1 MKTKYNSFLKIFIL
15 SLLFVSCS
23 NDSEDTNNSETP
35 LYIKSITEKSFY
47 NGYEEISI
55 LNFEYLN
62 GKLVK
67 LVGDN
72 RFYDIIYDGNKIL
85 KLNEFANNQLTAT
98 TFLYY
103 NGNDLSYTINQSG
116 DEKTSYTYENNIL
129 KTVKNKVLI
138 NGEFRDV
145 EKNELTFDTNG
156 NITQILKTS
165 YYQQEVTS
173 KIIYNHDTSNVPH
186 KNMNPYLRLL
196 FRGQNFDGIRS
207 NNILT
212 TDYYATPSSTNY
224 VRYKYNIVLNS
235 ANYPIKIDRLT
246 NNNELISSTTFE
258 YQN

>member
-85 KLNEFANNQLTAT
+85 KLNTFAE
-98 TFLYY
+98 
-103 NGNDLSYTINQSG
+103 DVKSG
-116 DEKTSYTYENNIL
+116 
-129 KTVKNKVLI
+129 
-138 NGEFRDV
+138 
-145 EKNELTFDTNG
+145 
-156 NITQILKTS
+156 
-165 YYQQEVTS
+165 
-173 KIIYNHDTSNVPH
+173 
-186 KNMNPYLRLL
+186 
-196 FRGQNFDGIRS
+196 
-207 NNILT
+207 
-212 TDYYATPSSTNY
+212 
-224 VRYKYNIVLNS
+224 
-235 ANYPIKIDRLT
+235 
-246 NNNELISSTTFE
+246 
-258 YQN
+258 